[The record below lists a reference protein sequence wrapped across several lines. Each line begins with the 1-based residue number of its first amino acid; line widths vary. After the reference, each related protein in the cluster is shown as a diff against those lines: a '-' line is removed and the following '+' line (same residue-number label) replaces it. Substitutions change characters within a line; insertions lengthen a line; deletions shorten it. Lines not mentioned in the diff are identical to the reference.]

1 MPGKQLH
8 VNTLHVKYLIEI
20 GDHIKKKRI
29 IVLLIL
35 ILMSISGVILFV
47 NSPSSETKA
56 ETEGELSILEAI
68 KLAYPAALEWDANAQ
83 LLDAINIDLD
93 DKAEKSIGSNGKRK
107 YWNIMFG
114 VPDTHKNFLVT
125 IYKGEFEGKKDLTVD
140 GTSPYPKK
148 DFIALEDIKYDSPE
162 LLKKALKI
170 GNIDPGKD
178 WAKGYNFMLI
188 KDPETNIT
196 LLIVIGWNKE
206 LDSMV
211 AVHFDAT
218 NGKHVDKKGEG

>member
-1 MPGKQLH
+1 MG
-8 VNTLHVKYLIEI
+8 I
-20 GDHIKKKRI
+20 GDHIKKKWI
-29 IVLLIL
+29 ISLLIL
-35 ILMSISGVILFV
+35 IPILIFGVILFV

-56 ETEGELSILEAI
+56 EKNEGELSILEAI
-68 KLAYPAALEWDANAQ
+68 KLAYPAALEWDENAQ

-107 YWNIMFG
+107 YWNINFG

-125 IYKGEFEGKKDLTVD
+125 IYKGKIEEKKDLTVE
-140 GTSPYPKK
+140 GNSPYPKK
-148 DFIALEDIKYDSPE
+148 DFISLEDIKYDSPE

-170 GNIDPGKD
+170 GNINPGKD

-188 KDPETNIT
+188 KEPETNIP

-218 NGKHVDKKGEG
+218 NGKHVEKKGED